1 MSAVTATRL
10 SLAED
15 HPLGELGFFGFDDR
29 VEWIGPE
36 IIIKAVKI
44 TLHSV
49 CNSLLA
55 SQTGIPTLYRFD

>member
-1 MSAVTATRL
+1 MTAVTVTRF
-10 SLAED
+10 SLAEY
-15 HPLGELGFFGFDDR
+15 HPLGELGFFGSDDR

-36 IIIKAVKI
+36 IIIKAVKS